1 MHAKRRI
8 TICRA
13 NCTIARPTSCLCRV
27 IPGKRQLFHPGGYAI
42 WPELRW
48 CQRPKGSTAAAKAKA
63 LGCIGIGHLT
73 DWLFWMTNHISQR
86 RDGHNWI
93 DGETTPADAS
103 RQRLNI
109 LGVEQYFTVAFVI
122 RITEWLK
129 LCLIY
134 VPGTLLSMCL
144 RVCSN
149 SGMECHFYLVQV
161 VPVLGSAILILWSMF
176 QDTQVR
182 FERRF
187 MLKRFTVNTPEYY
200 VWAIP
205 KYYCFRLANSDDNA
219 GLPGALD
226 PWIGWVSSREYLL
239 VLFE

>member
-1 MHAKRRI
+1 MPETRRKHSRGEGKGIGMHWD
-8 TICRA
+8 RA
-13 NCTIARPTSCLCRV
+13 SDRLIILDDKSY
-27 IPGKRQLFHPGGYAI
+27 Q
-42 WPELRW
+42 
-48 CQRPKGSTAAAKAKA
+48 STAGWPQLNCLWNRAI
-63 LGCIGIGHLT
+63 GCVR
-73 DWLFWMTNHISQR
+73 S
-86 RDGHNWI
+86 
-93 DGETTPADAS
+93 
-103 RQRLNI
+103 RLNI
-109 LGVEQYFTVAFVI
+109 LGVEQFFTVAFVI